1 LSSALPIGF
10 TFLFYGN
17 SYTNFYISSN
27 GLISFD
33 SAAGSGCCSGQ
44 FLPDINQPNNII
56 ACAWE
61 DLYPPA
67 GGTISYSTIGTAPNR
82 ILIVNFSNIQHFSI
96 GNPVTSQILLYEGT
110 NIIDIH
116 TTAMPSDGG
125 SHTMGIENATGT
137 LATIVLGRNSSS
149 WSVSNDFVRFLPCQ
163 FSHTVN

>member
-125 SHTMGIENATGT
+125 SHTMGIENAT
-137 LATIVLGRNSSS
+137 
-149 WSVSNDFVRFLPCQ
+149 
-163 FSHTVN
+163 